1 MLQSQIAPCA
11 IDSKDELAK
20 ADRAGWDRAMAAA
33 MELLRAQAS
42 KLNYGPGFRA
52 LTDAEQLINHIPY
65 DAP

>member
-1 MLQSQIAPCA
+1 
-11 IDSKDELAK
+11 
-20 ADRAGWDRAMAAA
+20 MAAA